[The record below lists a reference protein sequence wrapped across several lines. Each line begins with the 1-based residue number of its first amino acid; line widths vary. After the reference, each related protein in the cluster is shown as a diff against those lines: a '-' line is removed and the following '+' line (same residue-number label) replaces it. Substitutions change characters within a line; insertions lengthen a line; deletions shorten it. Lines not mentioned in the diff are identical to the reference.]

1 MIGLNKIKR
10 LIINKNNKAGR
21 NNNGRITVRRR
32 GGGHKRLY
40 RKIDFNFL
48 STKYKILSNEY
59 DPNRNSLISTVKC
72 LNSGNFNYILSIK
85 DLNPGVIVSTKSSSL
100 INGGRYFLKDLPSN
114 YLLSNVELQ
123 PQKGGQ
129 ISRSSGMFCKILHK
143 NYEKS
148 LVKIKL
154 PSLEERFVPMD
165 CKATAGSIHNN
176 FFHLKKLKKAGNS
189 RWLGLKPKVRGVAMN
204 PVDHPHGG
212 GQGKTSGGRCSVTP
226 WGHITIGKVTRAKRK
241 FTNSLIFKNRRQF

>member
-59 DPNRNSLISTVKC
+59 DPNRNSLISVVKC
-72 LNSGNFNYILSIK
+72 LNSGNFNYILSVK
-85 DLNPGVIVSTKSSSL
+85 DLNPGDIVNTKDVI

-114 YLLSNVELQ
+114 YL
-123 PQKGGQ
+123 
-129 ISRSSGMFCKILHK
+129 II
-143 NYEKS
+143 
-148 LVKIKL
+148 
-154 PSLEERFVPMD
+154 
-165 CKATAGSIHNN
+165 IHP
-176 FFHLKKLKKAGNS
+176 FLYFL
-189 RWLGLKPKVRGVAMN
+189 
-204 PVDHPHGG
+204 
-212 GQGKTSGGRCSVTP
+212 
-226 WGHITIGKVTRAKRK
+226 
-241 FTNSLIFKNRRQF
+241 